1 MPCFDILLSVI
12 LAVVLLSIW
21 TLYVTIDGD
30 FFLCVQRHIVLFVCL
45 TFDACTLSL
54 VLTYVAQFVAPT

>member
-1 MPCFDILLSVI
+1 MPCFDILYSVI

-21 TLYVTIDGD
+21 TLYVAIDDD
-30 FFLCVQRHIVLFVCL
+30 FSVFGLFRCACL

-54 VLTYVAQFVAPT
+54 VLAYVAQFVAPT